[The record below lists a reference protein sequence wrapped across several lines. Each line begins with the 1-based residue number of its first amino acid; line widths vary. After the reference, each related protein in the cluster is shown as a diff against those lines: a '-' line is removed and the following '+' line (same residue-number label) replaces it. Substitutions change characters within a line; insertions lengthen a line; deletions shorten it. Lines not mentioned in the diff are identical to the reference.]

1 MTLNKD
7 EIRKILVIKFGGIG
21 DVLMSTPVLP
31 NLRAYCPEAKIDF
44 LTLIKN
50 RDVLMDNHY
59 IDRVLTY
66 DSKIDKSFD
75 LLRHI
80 RSKGYNLVIDL
91 YCNPRTAFLTY
102 ITGAKYRVGFKFRGR
117 NYAYNIKEK
126 GRGGEVHNS
135 DFNLDALVN
144 SGIPIVSNKLNLSVN
159 VVHEEFAD
167 KFLAENKLQNE
178 FLIGIAV
185 TGGWESKRYKVKDYI
200 ELIKLILH
208 KYKVKFMIIWGT
220 DEEKKNAEEIK
231 SQTDG
236 DVFIIPESPIRYLAA
251 LIKKCSVIIG
261 NDSGP
266 LHIAGAVE
274 VPALGIY
281 GPTNPKLQGP
291 YGSWNVTVQ
300 NEELQCLNCNLLECH
315 IGNVCMTQLSKQ
327 LILSKLDEL
336 AQKNK
341 LVIPIRQMP
350 KS

>member
-31 NLRAYCPEAKIDF
+31 NLRAYFPDSKIDF

-66 DSKIDKSFD
+66 DMKIDKSYD

-80 RSKGYNLVIDL
+80 RNKGYNLVIDL

-102 ITGAKYRVGFKFRGR
+102 MTGAKYRVGFKFRGR

-144 SGIPIVSNKLNLSVN
+144 AGIPIVSKKLNLSVN
-159 VVHEEFAD
+159 VVHEEFAN
-167 KFLAENKLQNE
+167 KFLNDNNLQNE

-200 ELIKLILH
+200 ELINLISQ
-208 KYKVKFMIIWGT
+208 KYNVKFLIIWGT
-220 DEEKKNAEEIK
+220 EEEHKNANEIK
-231 SQTDG
+231 SHTNG
-236 DVFIIPESPIRYLAA
+236 NVFLIPDSPIRYLAA
-251 LIKKCSVIIG
+251 LIRKCKIIIG

-291 YGSWNVTVQ
+291 YGDWNVTVQ
-300 NEELQCLNCNLLECH
+300 HEELTCLNCNLLECH
-315 IGNVCMTQLSKQ
+315 IGNICMTQLPKQ
-327 LILSKLDEL
+327 LILSKLEL
-336 AQKNK
+336 LIKKNNIN
-341 LVIPIRQMP
+341 IPV
-350 KS
+350 K